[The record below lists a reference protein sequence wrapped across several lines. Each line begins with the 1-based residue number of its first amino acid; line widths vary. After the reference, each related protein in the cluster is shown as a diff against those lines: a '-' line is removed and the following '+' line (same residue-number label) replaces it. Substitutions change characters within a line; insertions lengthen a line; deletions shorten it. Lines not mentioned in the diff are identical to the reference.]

1 MSYNPDS
8 DTYTFND
15 SEANPQTLLNF
26 LDRLLLESVS
36 CEGGLVPLTV
46 SRMERLAKLTEGVSI
61 DD

>member
-8 DTYTFND
+8 DTYPSND
-15 SEANPQTLLNF
+15 SETLLNF

-46 SRMERLAKLTEGVSI
+46 SRMERIAKLTEGVSI

>member
-1 MSYNPDS
+1 MSYDPDS
-8 DTYTFND
+8 DTYPFND
-15 SEANPQTLLNF
+15 SETLLNF

-46 SRMERLAKLTEGVSI
+46 SRMERIAKLTEGVSI

>member
-8 DTYTFND
+8 DTYPFND
-15 SEANPQTLLNF
+15 SETLLNF

-36 CEGGLVPLTV
+36 CEGGLVPLTS
-46 SRMERLAKLTEGVSI
+46 SRFQRLSRLVEGVVI

>member
-8 DTYTFND
+8 ETYPFND
-15 SEANPQTLLNF
+15 SETLLNV

-46 SRMERLAKLTEGVSI
+46 SRMGRIAKLTEGVTI
-61 DD
+61 ED